1 MAKPGSPS
9 VPPPEPPQRRVLVR
23 AGGLARRGYVWEIVH
38 GDMMGNISVER
49 TSARSFRTM
58 EDAYRDGAAALARL
72 PKPRPINSDPT
83 R

>member
-1 MAKPGSPS
+1 MAKLGSASFVAPD
-9 VPPPEPPQRRVLVR
+9 PPQRRILVR
-23 AGGLARRGYVWEIVH
+23 ASGLARRGYVWEIVH

-58 EDAYRDGAAALARL
+58 EDAYRDGAATLARL
-72 PKPRPINSDPT
+72 PKPRPINPGPT